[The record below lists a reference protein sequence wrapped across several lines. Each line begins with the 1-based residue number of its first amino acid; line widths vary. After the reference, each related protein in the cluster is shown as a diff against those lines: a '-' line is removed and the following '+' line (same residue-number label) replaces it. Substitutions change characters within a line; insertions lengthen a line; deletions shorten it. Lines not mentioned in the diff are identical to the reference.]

1 MTTYT
6 SILAEFNSPYELI
19 HAAEK
24 VRDKG
29 IKKFDTYSPFPIHG
43 MDDAMGLKDSNL
55 DFIVLIGG
63 ALGASAGLGLQI
75 WVSHIA
81 YPLMIS
87 GKDTL
92 SIPAFIPVTF
102 ELMILL
108 SAFSTVFGM
117 FAFNKLPMLYHRL
130 FKSKNFLKVT
140 SHGFFI
146 SIESTEPTFDIDR
159 TKDFLKEIG
168 GRNIEVVED

>member
-1 MTTYT
+1 MTKHT
-6 SILAEFNSPYELI
+6 SILAEFNTPYDLI

-55 DFIVLIGG
+55 DFIVLCGG
-63 ALGASAGLGLQI
+63 AIGASIGLGLQI

-81 YPLMIS
+81 YPLLIS

-92 SIPAFIPVTF
+92 SIPAFIPVLYRYASNRSLVYMA
-102 ELMILL
+102 EESPYGEALARC
-108 SAFSTVFGM
+108 SPCSKSRAFTI
-117 FAFNKLPMLYHRL
+117 
-130 FKSKNFLKVT
+130 VT
-140 SHGFFI
+140 AGPKI
-146 SIESTEPTFDIDR
+146 SS
-159 TKDFLKEIG
+159 
-168 GRNIEVVED
+168 